1 MDTATEYGAPIDTW
15 FDLLMEIRELEEAGL
30 VAVSKDEDAE
40 LRVELTITRRGY
52 EYLRR
57 DPA

>member
-40 LRVELTITRRGY
+40 LRVELTRRGY
-52 EYLRR
+52 ESLRR

>member
-40 LRVELTITRRGY
+40 LRVELTRRGY